1 MPKIVAQVR
10 SMPGEFFLRAE
21 VADALDVSSATLRR
35 LATRSTLLVP
45 TTSVMTGMLAVP
57 VYDAETVARLHAHLA
72 EHRSPRGR
80 PRLWSDAERSARR
93 AAHSTA
99 GYRRRRAVALRE
111 RGDHAGAKR
120 MLVDAEQI
128 STALQ
133 CGYRDRQ
140 QQSRTCRA

>member
-1 MPKIVAQVR
+1 MTTTT
-10 SMPGEFFLRAE
+10 
-21 VADALDVSSATLRR
+21 VSFT
-35 LATRSTLLVP
+35 TLLVAR
-45 TTSVMTGMLAVP
+45 TSSPARPVRSMLAVP

-99 GYRRRRAVALRE
+99 EYRRRRAVNLRE
-111 RGDHAGAKR
+111 RGDHTGAER

-140 QQSRTCRA
+140 HNLAPAGPDDIDESDVTPARN